1 MAIDHLDRKLLQY
14 LTSGIS
20 SYEEL
25 ARTCNVTRN
34 TVYRRIATLERK
46 GIIKNTIK
54 CNVNLDVLGITPI
67 FIGIK
72 VTQTELNKAC
82 QSLSSHK
89 NVRLLLRSYGNHNL
103 NLIAFCLKG
112 MEGRVIQSI
121 TTILEACNATD
132 VEISVGFIW
141 EKSDLNT
148 IEDQFEIDEQFSHI
162 IKEQIK

>member
-1 MAIDHLDRKLLQY
+1 MTLDDLDRKILQY

-25 ARTCNVTRN
+25 ARTCDVTRN
-34 TVYRRIATLERK
+34 TVYRRIATLERN

-54 CNVNLDVLGITPI
+54 CNVNLELLDITPI

-82 QSLSSHK
+82 QALSSHR

-112 MEGRVIQSI
+112 KEGRVIQSI
-121 TTILEACNATD
+121 TAILETCNATD
-132 VEISVGFIW
+132 IDISVGFIW
-141 EKSDLNT
+141 EKSDLTT
-148 IEDQFEIDEQFSHI
+148 IEDQFDVDGQFNHI
-162 IKEQIK
+162 IKEQI